1 MQHDAWLGPQ
11 ACSCLKY
18 SSRLASKSMALNG
31 SVPAMSAPVPADLHI
46 FRDIFAMLKPSASIY
61 ATLIALAAIAIGP
74 ATALAQ
80 QASPRGQADNSKR
93 CVVAE
98 SDASQRGNAGDAD
111 MESTYSSCRLLDGY
125 VGMSGFVNDGA
136 GQSAGFA
143 KDDATPDLRSPR
155 VSGRTHALDMF
166 NDDESGAGR
175 SGGLKKGGAV
185 NLGQAGDDRFASS
198 DTFPEWRAAALP
210 GYVRADQ
217 GGDNTSLLASRD
229 SGGGLPQTGGSVGGG
244 GSSGGIDGS
253 GAGGDAITP
262 VIPAV
267 PEPQS
272 YLMILA
278 GAAVLAWAARRQAR
292 KQANR
297 A

>member
-1 MQHDAWLGPQ
+1 
-11 ACSCLKY
+11 
-18 SSRLASKSMALNG
+18 
-31 SVPAMSAPVPADLHI
+31 
-46 FRDIFAMLKPSASIY
+46 MLKPSASIC
-61 ATLIALAAIAIGP
+61 ATLIALAAIAICP
-74 ATALAQ
+74 AAALAQ

-98 SDASQRGNAGDAD
+98 SGASQRGNAGDAD

-166 NDDESGAGR
+166 NDDDSGAGR
-175 SGGLKKGGAV
+175 SGGLKKGGTV

-198 DTFPEWRAAALP
+198 DTFPAWRAAALP
-210 GYVRADQ
+210 GYVRADP
-217 GGDNTSLLASRD
+217 GSDNTSLLASRD

-253 GAGGDAITP
+253 GAGGGAITP